1 MESIPEGEIPRYF
14 INHLALVS
22 VQPVNW
28 SIWTAI
34 AVVVFLLFASAMI
47 SGSEVAFF
55 SLKPSAKKLLKQ
67 KKTKVN
73 ALILNLLEN
82 PKLLLATIL
91 ISNSFIN
98 ITIVI
103 LTYFIIEHSFLFD
116 SEIIFFLVNVVLV
129 TFIIVLFG
137 EVIPKVYANMHN
149 IKMAGRMSRILWFLQ
164 KFFSPLSFI
173 LIKMTYLV
181 DKRLAAKHG
190 EQITTEEIDHAID
203 IAAGESSS
211 AEELRMLKG
220 IVTFGNT
227 TVRQIMR
234 SRVDIVAL
242 DKTETYRQVMQTIT
256 DSGYSR
262 FPVFT
267 DNLDHISGLLYA
279 KDMLPYLDESEN
291 FHWQQLI
298 RPPIFVPENKKI
310 DDLLHEF
317 QSKKIHL
324 AVVVDEY
331 GGTSGIISLE
341 DILEEII
348 GEITDEFDDVDDIDY
363 QKIDDHNF
371 VFEGKTLIN
380 DMCKVLNLQAD
391 YFDEVRGESDSIAG
405 LILEING
412 KFPQKGESIVFKNY
426 RFTVKNTDSRRITSI
441 KLTLLND

>member
-1 MESIPEGEIPRYF
+1 MESISEGELPVY
-14 INHLALVS
+14 LVTRLNQIA
-22 VQPVNW
+22 VQPMDW
-28 SIWTAI
+28 SIGVAI

-55 SLKPSAKKLLKQ
+55 SLQSGTKKNLEQ
-67 KKTKVN
+67 RKTPKDNLV
-73 ALILNLLEN
+73 LTLLEK

-103 LTYFIIEHSFLFD
+103 LTYFIIDNSFVFSSD
-116 SEIIFFLVNVVLV
+116 IVFFLVNVVFV

-137 EVIPKVYANMHN
+137 EVMPKVYANLHN
-149 IKMAGRMSRILWFLQ
+149 IKMAGRMSRILWLLQ
-164 KFFSPLSFI
+164 KLFSPLSYI

-181 DKRLAAKHG
+181 DKRLVANHVD
-190 EQITTEEIDHAID
+190 QITQQEIDQAID

-211 AEELRMLKG
+211 EEELKMLKD
-220 IVTFGNT
+220 IIKFGNT
-227 TVRQIMR
+227 TVRQIML

-242 DKTETYRQVMQTIT
+242 DKSDVFRDVMKIVTE
-256 DSGYSR
+256 SGYSR
-262 FPVFT
+262 FPVFIE
-267 DNLDHISGLLYA
+267 NLDHIEGLLYA
-279 KDMLPYLDESEN
+279 KDMLPYLDEDEN
-291 FHWQQLI
+291 FKWQKLI

-341 DILEEII
+341 DILEEVI
-348 GEITDEFDDVDDIDY
+348 GEITDEFDDRNDIEF
-363 QKIDDHNF
+363 QKIDDNTF

-380 DMCKVLNLQAD
+380 DMCKVLELPSD
-391 YFDEVRGESDSIAG
+391 YFNELRGESDSIAG
-405 LILEING
+405 LVLEMNG
-412 KFPQKGESIVFKNY
+412 KFPQKGESLVYKKY
-426 RFTVKNTDSRRITSI
+426 RFIVQATDTRRITAI
-441 KLTLLND
+441 KLSILHD